1 MLGKNMNK
9 NNKARRQLIKFL
21 AASLVFAGFSAA
33 RPWHWALMLFVLAGP
48 ICGALRLS
56 DSPG

>member
-1 MLGKNMNK
+1 MNK

-21 AASLVFAGFSAA
+21 AASPVFAGFSAA

-56 DSPG
+56 DSPE